1 MASARLTSTY
11 GIYILLVN
19 IVVSLAMLV
28 IVVRLRLASHLGPD
42 LINSTRLLLGPLKKS
57 ELFSSLR
64 S

>member
-28 IVVRLRLASHLGPD
+28 IVVRLHLASHLGPD
-42 LINSTRLLLGPLKKS
+42 LINSTRLLLDPLKKS